1 MKKLITIPF
10 LFFTLFMSAQ
20 SPWTKDKGDL
30 FINVSYT
37 TIANYNELFGDPDY
51 TISGSITDRTY
62 QIYGEY
68 GFTNKTSLIFNIPF
82 KSIENNGIVNP
93 CLVAPCEKSSNEK
106 SSFGNVSLGIK
117 HQFYNK
123 GWVVTAQLFSEIN
136 TSSYDENTRL
146 RTGYDAFTFTPQLL
160 AGKSFGKTFFQTQI
174 GFDIRT
180 NDYSNNFK
188 IGGEFGG
195 KVSKNIWLIG
205 FFDISKVFKDGYFR
219 GGELSPQ
226 TFSPVTGLYVTDQE
240 YGAYGL
246 KGILQ
251 FCDIGIT
258 AGFGS
263 AFFGNNVPKKAAFSF
278 GFFNTF

>member
-1 MKKLITIPF
+1 MRKITTIPL
-10 LFFTLFMSAQ
+10 LFFTLFIVAQ

-30 FINVSYT
+30 FINLSYT
-37 TIANYNELFGDPDY
+37 TISNYNELFGDPDY
-51 TISGSITDRTY
+51 NTERNISDRTY

-68 GFTNKTSLIFNIPF
+68 GFTNKTSLVFNVPL
-82 KSIENNGIVNP
+82 KSIKTGDTPKILAVN
-93 CLVAPCEKSSNEK
+93 AITNSGNETT
-106 SSFGNVSLGIK
+106 FGNITLGLK
-117 HQFYNK
+117 HQFYNN
-123 GWVVTAQLFSEIN
+123 GWVISGQLISEIN
-136 TSSYDENTRL
+136 TSSYDENTGI

-160 AGKSFGKTFFQTQI
+160 AGKSFGKTFFQSQI

-180 NDYSNNFK
+180 NNYSNNFK

-205 FFDISKVFKDGYFR
+205 YVDVVKSFEDGNVN
-219 GGELSPQ
+219 LPANNLL
-226 TFSPVTGLYVTDQE
+226 TGLYVNNQE

-258 AGFGS
+258 AGFGG

-278 GFFNTF
+278 GIFNTF

>member
-1 MKKLITIPF
+1 MKKLTTIPF
-10 LFFTLFMSAQ
+10 LFFTLLIVAQ

-30 FINVSYT
+30 FINLSYT
-37 TIANYNELFGDPDY
+37 TISNYNELFGDPDY
-51 TISGSITDRTY
+51 NTERNISDRTY

-68 GFTNKTSLIFNIPF
+68 GFTNKTSLVFNLPL
-82 KSIENNGIVNP
+82 KSIKNGNVSNNVGALANTDSGS
-93 CLVAPCEKSSNEK
+93 ET
-106 SSFGNVSLGIK
+106 SFGNIQLGIK
-117 HQFYNK
+117 HQLYNN
-123 GWVVTAQLFSEIN
+123 GWVISGQLISEIN
-136 TSSYDENTRL
+136 TSSYDENTGI

-160 AGKSFGKTFFQTQI
+160 AGKSFGKTFFQSQI

-180 NDYSNNFK
+180 NNYSNNFK

-205 FFDISKVFKDGYFR
+205 YVDVVKSFEDGNVN
-219 GGELSPQ
+219 LPANNLL
-226 TFSPVTGLYVTDQE
+226 TGLYVNNQE

-258 AGFGS
+258 AGFGG

-278 GFFNTF
+278 GIFNTF